1 MEEAMLPIQDAVA
14 VITGEPGAIG
24 KTLAQR
30 WLENGGRALLADV
43 APEHLQRTRQ
53 ELNRYGDRL
62 ETLVCNVNDE
72 KECAR
77 LADTAIARFGAIHL
91 VAPLAGIIRDGLK
104 LSTHRRNGTSKTETR
119 QEMLIG
125 DITLKAVFNTVRHCV
140 QRMVDH
146 RCKGLICV
154 VSAAGTLGTA
164 GQLNQAATQAAR
176 SLFPKRITA
185 EFRRRSPAGRIRCVT
200 VAPGYAGTDIAKDK
214 DVRKRLS
221 DDAIGHRIAP
231 QKIIERVLELYCN
244 EALAGEIYFVRR
256 LSEVR
261 CEESIDA
268 QARFALN
275 SRSPVW
281 AHNWQ
286 RLARACHMHSARQAA
301 AQH

>member
-1 MEEAMLPIQDAVA
+1 MLPIQDAVA
-14 VITGEPGAIG
+14 VITGEAGAIG
-24 KTLAQR
+24 KTLAQS

-62 ETLVCNVNDE
+62 ETLVCNVTDE

-77 LADTAIARFGAIHL
+77 LADRAIARFGAIHL
-91 VAPLAGIIRDGLK
+91 VAPFAGIIRDGLK
-104 LSTHRRNGTSKTETR
+104 LSTSRQNGTSKIKTG
-119 QEMLIG
+119 QEMQLIG
-125 DITLKAVFNTVRHCV
+125 DITLNAVFLTVRHCV

-154 VSAAGTLGTA
+154 ISAAGTLGTA

-176 SLFPKRITA
+176 SVFPKRVTA
-185 EFRRRSPAGRIRCVT
+185 KFPLRSSTDRIRCVA
-200 VAPGYAGTDIAKDK
+200 VAPGYAGTDIVKDSDRA
-214 DVRKRLS
+214 DVSKMLGN
-221 DDAIGHRIAP
+221 DAIGGRIAP

-244 EALAGEIYFVRR
+244 EALSGEIYFVRR
-256 LSEVR
+256 RSEVR
-261 CEESIDA
+261 REESIGA
-268 QARFALN
+268 LARLAFN

-281 AHNWQ
+281 EHNWQ

-301 AQH
+301 ARH

>member
-1 MEEAMLPIQDAVA
+1 MLPIQDAVA
-14 VITGEPGAIG
+14 VITGEAGAIG

-43 APEHLQRTRQ
+43 AHEHLQQTRQ

-62 ETLVCNVNDE
+62 ETLVCNVSDE

-104 LSTHRRNGTSKTETR
+104 MSTYRRYGTSKIKTR
-119 QEMLIG
+119 QEMQLIG
-125 DITLKAVFNTVRHCV
+125 DITLNAVFNTVRHCV

-164 GQLNQAATQAAR
+164 GQLNQTATQAAR

-185 EFRRRSPAGRIRCVT
+185 EIRRRSPVGRIRCVT
-200 VAPGYAGTDIAKDK
+200 VAPGYAGTDIVKDR
-214 DVRKRLS
+214 DIRKMLN
-221 DDAIGHRIAP
+221 DDAIEDRIAP

-261 CEESIDA
+261 HEESIHM
-268 QARFALN
+268 QARLGFN

-281 AHNWQ
+281 EHNWQ